1 MKFRY
6 VTKCRICNSMNLVKY
21 FDFGDMPLANSFKKP
36 GQSEE
41 LKVPLEVMFCRVCAN
56 SQLSVV
62 VDPKLLFSDYLYF
75 SSVSSTFREH
85 CVHMA
90 NLVTTALK
98 KKLKVL
104 DIASND
110 GCLLQEFQKFGHDVI
125 GIEPAIQISK
135 TANEKGIPTI
145 CEFWGKKAAGQV
157 LGRIGKVD
165 IITATNVFA
174 HVDDVHEFVKHV
186 YNILDDDGSFI
197 IEFPYMRNLVRW
209 NEFDT
214 IYHEHL
220 SYFLVKPIQ
229 LLLKQHDMAI
239 SDISEHKS

>member
-1 MKFRY
+1 
-6 VTKCRICNSMNLVKY
+6 
-21 FDFGDMPLANSFKKP
+21 
-36 GQSEE
+36 
-41 LKVPLEVMFCRVCAN
+41 
-56 SQLSVV
+56 
-62 VDPKLLFSDYLYF
+62 
-75 SSVSSTFREH
+75 
-85 CVHMA
+85 MA
-90 NLVTTALK
+90 NLVTTTLK

-125 GIEPAIQISK
+125 GVEPAIQISK
-135 TANEKGIPTI
+135 AANEKGIPTI

-157 LGRIGKVD
+157 LERIGKLD

-174 HVDDVHEFVKHV
+174 HVDDVHEFVKNV
-186 YNILDDDGSFI
+186 YNILDEDGSFI
-197 IEFPYMRNLVRW
+197 IEFPYMRNLVGL

-229 LLLKQHDMAI
+229 LLLKQHDMII
-239 SDISEHKS
+239 SDISEHEIHGGTIRISAVKSSNKHIKKSLVDEYIEKERIDGLHDLTVYHKLENNAKMIRNEFIGRVEQIKRSG